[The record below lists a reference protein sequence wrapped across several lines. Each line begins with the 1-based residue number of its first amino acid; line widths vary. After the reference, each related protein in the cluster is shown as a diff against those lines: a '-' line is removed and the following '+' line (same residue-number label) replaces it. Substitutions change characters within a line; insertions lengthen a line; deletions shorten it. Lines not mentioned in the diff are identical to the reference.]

1 MVYVS
6 SCLKKLSIFY
16 YLWSPNKKSFYVG
29 SLSAGDIL
37 GVFMVHFR
45 LCSSNIGEIS
55 NMFIWIFVQYLSF
68 GKNSSHSIKSCLV
81 VGLLVATFFLLKT
94 VYLFFRRNNAKCIEN
109 GFIPL
114 SLACCLNEN
123 DCLWYV
129 EWVFCSWKTQKD
141 SRERTA
147 KW

>member
-1 MVYVS
+1 MFLHVLKNCQYSITLMVTKQ
-6 SCLKKLSIFY
+6 KKLLCWVTLCWGHF
-16 YLWSPNKKSFYVG
+16 
-29 SLSAGDIL
+29 

-94 VYLFFRRNNAKCIEN
+94 VYLFFRRNNAKYIEN
-109 GFIPL
+109 GFVPL
-114 SLACCLNEN
+114 SFACCLNEN
-123 DCLWYV
+123 DRLWYV